1 MSLSSKGQIGELDL
15 VKWWG
20 DSWGRD
26 NHQKEEENAF
36 TLEEKP
42 YIGPSYLP
50 FTMYLRGKSSTPPQ
64 NRYLLFYLPINHPLL
79 VGFLSLPIQTIR
91 LQNDFNQ

>member
-42 YIGPSYLP
+42 
-50 FTMYLRGKSSTPPQ
+50 
-64 NRYLLFYLPINHPLL
+64 
-79 VGFLSLPIQTIR
+79 
-91 LQNDFNQ
+91 